1 MISTN
6 SNLSISLIYYIKNS
20 KFVLKKKNKVYLIDS
35 NKLKNIYNAYVKFI
49 KINGLSMPDNIENED
64 FNIICNDTKDYIDD
78 ENNKS
83 NNSDDKIEE
92 DSYNNII

>member
-35 NKLKNIYNAYVKFI
+35 NKLKNIYNDYVEFI